1 MCRSP
6 TIACADPRRRPP
18 MGDGTPMLTDI
29 RLLLWLG
36 AKRLWPQ
43 LRYWGSFLGI
53 DSESHPLLRLYISL
67 FWLAW
72 AVALV
77 FLGAHQAELLG
88 RQLQPSLRSVLVAAL
103 PVLIGLAQAAY
114 AIDRAFRC
122 PIRLD
127 AGDRVWLAPS
137 RVRPES
143 VALVNALRDGLP
155 PMALAST
162 GLSFLYVVLATALG
176 PGADWATAGW
186 VGLAAALLAYATHAA
201 IWCLQALS
209 WRPSPYRSRWIWLSA
224 GGILVLVML
233 VFPEWATMPGRWLV
247 AEFAGTFGVLQV
259 GLVAAAAL
267 LMTAGGAALSRDV
280 DWARVV
286 RANRQRIERSRYGF
300 LADLFGL
307 PSFAQSE
314 REATVLRS
322 FNLPIRFNARSGV
335 FSLLFTRSTLTMW
348 RLAPKSL
355 VDPLL
360 RSAAVG
366 VAVTV
371 ILRVTNIGDLA
382 SWLLFFLLLLQGRRL
397 GLTRHLRL
405 DRERVFMGQ
414 FVAAGKTA
422 VIGTWLMIP
431 VGLSVVGSGLAMVS
445 APIAEIPLYFV
456 LSLSLIVLIALCEV
470 AEIYDVPFVK
480 GIRMP
485 YEYWICLAGLPMAWV
500 GLATHSVPFVCLAA
514 AGTVAAGLVQWFL
527 SPVR

>member
-1 MCRSP
+1 MF
-6 TIACADPRRRPP
+6 
-18 MGDGTPMLTDI
+18 TDL

-36 AKRLWPQ
+36 ARRLWPQ

-53 DSESHPLLRLYISL
+53 DSESHPLLRLYIGL

-72 AVALV
+72 GVALI

-88 RQLQPSLRSVLVAAL
+88 HQLSPALRSVLVMAL
-103 PVLIGLAQAAY
+103 PVLVGLAQVAY
-114 AIDRAFRC
+114 GIDRAFKC

-143 VALVNALRDGLP
+143 VALLNALRDSLP
-155 PMALAST
+155 PVIVAST
-162 GLSFLYVVLATALG
+162 SMSFVYVVLETAIG
-176 PGADWATAGW
+176 PGANWMTAGW
-186 VGLAAALLAYATHAA
+186 IGLMAALLAYATHAA
-201 IWCLQALS
+201 LWCLQATS
-209 WRPSPYRSRWIWLSA
+209 WRQLPYRSYWIWLGASCA
-224 GGILVLVML
+224 LVLAL
-233 VFPEWATMPGRWLV
+233 LIFPDAATAPGRWLV
-247 AEFAGTFGVLQV
+247 SEFAGTFGLGQ
-259 GLVAAAAL
+259 
-267 LMTAGGAALSRDV
+267 AGVIGAAGLATTACGVVLSRNV
-280 DWARVV
+280 DWARIL

-314 REATVLRS
+314 RQATVLRS
-322 FNLPIRFNARSGV
+322 LKLPLHFNARSKAV
-335 FSLLFTRSTLTMW
+335 SLLFTRAALTMW

-355 VDPLL
+355 IDPLL

-397 GLTRHLRL
+397 GLTRPLRI
-405 DRERVFMGQ
+405 DRERVFMRQ
-414 FVAAGKTA
+414 FVDVDSTA
-422 VIGTWLMIP
+422 VIATWLAIP
-431 VGLSVVGSGLAMVS
+431 IGLSVLGSGLAMWS
-445 APIAEIPLYFV
+445 APLAAMLPYFV
-456 LSLSLIVLIALCEV
+456 LSLSLIVLVALSEV
-470 AEIYDVPFVK
+470 AEIYNVPFVK

-514 AGTVAAGLVQWFL
+514 VGTVAAGFIGWFV

>member
-1 MCRSP
+1 MF
-6 TIACADPRRRPP
+6 
-18 MGDGTPMLTDI
+18 TDI
-29 RLLLWLG
+29 RLLVLLG

-67 FWLAW
+67 FWLVW

-88 RQLQPSLRSVLVAAL
+88 RQLQPALRSTLVAAL
-103 PVLIGLAQAAY
+103 PALIGLAQIAY
-114 AIDRAFRC
+114 AFDRAFKC

-127 AGDRVWLAPS
+127 APDRIWLAPS
-137 RVRPES
+137 RVRSDS
-143 VALVNALRDGLP
+143 VALVNALRDSLP
-155 PMALAST
+155 PVILASI
-162 GLSFLYVVLATALG
+162 GLSFIYVVLETSIS
-176 PGADWATAGW
+176 PGANWATAGW
-186 VGLAAALLAYATHAA
+186 VGLSTACLAYATHAA
-201 IWCLQALS
+201 VWCLQAIS
-209 WRPSPYRSRWIWLSA
+209 WRRLPYRSRWIWLSA
-224 GGILVLVML
+224 GGACALLVSQ
-233 VFPEWATMPGRWLV
+233 FPDWATAPGRWLV
-247 AEFAGTFGVLQV
+247 AEFAGTFGVLPAC
-259 GLVAAAAL
+259 LVAAAGL
-267 LMTAGGAALSRDV
+267 VMTTCGAIFSREV
-280 DWARVV
+280 DWARVL

-314 REATVLRS
+314 RQETVLRS
-322 FNLPIRFNARSGV
+322 FKLPIHFDARSGP
-335 FSLLFTRSTLTMW
+335 FRLLLTRSALTMW

-397 GLTRHLRL
+397 GLTRHLRM
-405 DRERVFMGQ
+405 DRERVFMRQ
-414 FVAAGKTA
+414 FTGAGSTA
-422 VIGTWLMIP
+422 VVGTWLLIP
-431 VGLSVVGSGLAMVS
+431 VGLSVLGSGLAMLS
-445 APIAEIPLYFV
+445 APLAAMLPYFV
-456 LSLSLIVLIALCEV
+456 LSMALILLIALCEV
-470 AEIYDVPFVK
+470 AEIYNVPFVK

-514 AGTVAAGLVQWFL
+514 VGTVVAGVFQWFM